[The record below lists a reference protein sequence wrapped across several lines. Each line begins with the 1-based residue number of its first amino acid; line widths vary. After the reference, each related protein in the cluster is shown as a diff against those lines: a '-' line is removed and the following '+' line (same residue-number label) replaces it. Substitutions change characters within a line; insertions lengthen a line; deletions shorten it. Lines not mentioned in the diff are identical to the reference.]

1 MATRPVTGKPTLV
14 KKTPVDRF
22 NESRQEESRRL
33 NSKRKMEHDEK
44 MASISLKKHKYDLR
58 YGTGSSTAAAALA
71 TQTQAAA
78 ASAMSKED
86 KQIQILHL
94 QIRLA
99 ELTRDNSQAAQ
110 ASSSRFRTV
119 EGMSTPSSGISG
131 MSSISFPGHGG
142 FVDDNLMISE
152 DSGHYRD
159 QSHGHDI
166 PNDEAGEASNT
177 GGWPETYNFS

>member
-1 MATRPVTGKPTLV
+1 VATRPVTGKPTLV

-58 YGTGSSTAAAALA
+58 YGTGSIPQTPGSSTAALA
-71 TQTQAAA
+71 TRTQAA
-78 ASAMSKED
+78 AMSKED

-99 ELTRDNSQAAQ
+99 ELTRDNSESQAAQ
-110 ASSSRFRTV
+110 ASSSRSRAV

-142 FVDDNLMISE
+142 FVDDNFMISE
-152 DSGHYRD
+152 DPGHYRH
-159 QSHGHDI
+159 QSHDI
-166 PNDEAGEASNT
+166 PDGEA
-177 GGWPETYNFS
+177 GWPETYNFS